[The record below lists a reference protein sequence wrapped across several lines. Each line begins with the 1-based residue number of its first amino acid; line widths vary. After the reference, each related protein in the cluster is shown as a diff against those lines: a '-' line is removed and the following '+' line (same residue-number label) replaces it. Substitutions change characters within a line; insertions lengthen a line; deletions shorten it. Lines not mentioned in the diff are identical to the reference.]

1 MHPWDVFPYFAE
13 SAAAYPKK
21 EHRERMVWHTVQDME
36 DVKGTMV
43 DCQAT
48 DLTIDLYAPTVVKS
62 HKLKIKAGKPQCFS
76 RGRPGFR
83 GTLWVASRV
92 PSALSTSNS

>member
-48 DLTIDLYAPTVVKS
+48 DLTIDLYAPTVVES
-62 HKLKIKAGKPQCFS
+62 HKLKIKNKLIEKEI
-76 RGRPGFR
+76 GF
-83 GTLWVASRV
+83 VV
-92 PSALSTSNS
+92 I